1 MPARK
6 PKPRS
11 KSSQRKPRRTSG
23 IRVAGMDITNA
34 FDVGGWG
41 IGTSS
46 PSKSKRK
53 KR

>member
-6 PKPRS
+6 PPK
-11 KSSQRKPRRTSG
+11 RKPRKSNRITA
-23 IRVAGMDITNA
+23 AGVDITNA

-41 IGTSS
+41 IPTSN
-46 PSKSKRK
+46 PKPKRK

>member
-23 IRVAGMDITNA
+23 LRVAGVDITNA

-41 IGTSS
+41 IPTSN
-46 PSKSKRK
+46 PKPKRK